1 MSLLHAGERKVP
13 EIMVY
18 KVQEAF
24 AKQLD
29 VLGSYTVRPEPG
41 TD

>member
-13 EIMVY
+13 EIMVHE
-18 KVQEAF
+18 VQEAF
-24 AKQLD
+24 TKQLD
-29 VLGSYTVRPEPG
+29 VLGSYIVRPEPG

>member
-13 EIMVY
+13 EKMVHE
-18 KVQEAF
+18 VQEAF

-29 VLGSYTVRPEPG
+29 VLGGYTVQPEPG